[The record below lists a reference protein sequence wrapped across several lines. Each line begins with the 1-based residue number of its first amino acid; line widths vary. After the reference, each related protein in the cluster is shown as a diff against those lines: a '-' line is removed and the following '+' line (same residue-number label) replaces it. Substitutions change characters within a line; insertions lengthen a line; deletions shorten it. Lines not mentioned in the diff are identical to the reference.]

1 MPIRAYLDGLR
12 FDPET
17 TRLVGVAFEM
27 ALVALRHTD
36 GVEPPRDAVARKIIE
51 LAKAGERDPERL
63 CEGVLKDLQPV
74 TAPNPLPPPAS
85 RLGPAGS

>member
-17 TRLVGVAFEM
+17 TRFMGVACEL

-36 GVEPPRDAVARKIIE
+36 RVDPARDAVARKIIE

-63 CEGVLKDLQPV
+63 CEGVLKELRPV
-74 TAPNPLPPPAS
+74 TDSNLPPP
-85 RLGPAGS
+85 PAA